1 MPAPAPA
8 APGETSSR
16 GPARDAE
23 RSSPGTA
30 GPSSDATAALAP
42 SAAAG
47 QRTAPRATGAGF
59 SEDAI
64 RKVYPRSAIRMG
76 LEGLVVLDV
85 QVGPDGRAATVKV
98 RQSSGYDVLDE
109 AAASMAREA
118 RYAAATV
125 DGRPVADWLP
135 GLRIRFSLER

>member
-1 MPAPAPA
+1 MPGGDA
-8 APGETSSR
+8 G
-16 GPARDAE
+16 GAR
-23 RSSPGTA
+23 
-30 GPSSDATAALAP
+30 TAA
-42 SAAAG
+42 
-47 QRTAPRATGAGF
+47 RTTGAGF

-64 RKVYPRSAIRMG
+64 RKFYPRSAVRMG
-76 LEGLVVLDV
+76 MEGLVVLDV
-85 QVGPDGRAATVKV
+85 QVGPDGRATAVKV

-125 DGRPVADWLP
+125 DGRAVTDWLG